1 MEELIDTM
9 EELKDAMQTD
19 SNRTHLSVVERYY
32 TPRFILG
39 ITISQFYEYF
49 GSSPQLI
56 DTAMKRDW
64 FGVISIQ
71 FTNELNILP
80 S

>member
-1 MEELIDTM
+1 M

-49 GSSPQLI
+49 GSSPPTL
-56 DTAMKRDW
+56 DLWLLTTRHC
-64 FGVISIQ
+64 
-71 FTNELNILP
+71 NEKGLVRCYFHTIYK
-80 S
+80 